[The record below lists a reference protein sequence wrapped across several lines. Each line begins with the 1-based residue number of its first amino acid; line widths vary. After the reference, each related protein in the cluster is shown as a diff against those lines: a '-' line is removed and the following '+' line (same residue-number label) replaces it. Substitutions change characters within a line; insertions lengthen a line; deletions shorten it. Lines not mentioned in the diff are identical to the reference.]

1 MCGPYPRRRY
11 YHIRE
16 FQMSASEIDS
26 EETDSKDEI
35 DLPSLEPAKDSKH
48 FDILLAIRI
57 IYLNFFIF

>member
-16 FQMSASEIDS
+16 FQMATSEVDS

-35 DLPSLEPAKDSKH
+35 DLPSLEPAKDSK
-48 FDILLAIRI
+48 ILLNIK
-57 IYLNFFIF
+57 